1 MQILSASTL
10 YDIAAAIDSATVTLA
25 KGQTA
30 YVGLLATAEVGAG
43 WIDQSGHFVYI
54 ALSFAENLARF
65 VRTVQGWMG
74 NLVVLGWMAMG
85 VVFAEETA
93 DMVQLPLAANTDY

>member
-1 MQILSASTL
+1 
-10 YDIAAAIDSATVTLA
+10 
-25 KGQTA
+25 
-30 YVGLLATAEVGAG
+30 
-43 WIDQSGHFVYI
+43 
-54 ALSFAENLARF
+54 
-65 VRTVQGWMG
+65 MG